1 MSISLSAG
9 VRQSLASL
17 QSAALQSSTIQNRL
31 ATGKRVNTALDNPAN
46 FFTAS
51 GLNNRANDMTRLLDD
66 MGQAVKTLQA
76 ADKGLSGI
84 TKLVENAQSVAK
96 QAKAFKREDSQLT
109 GSASTD
115 LTGATA
121 LNSLGFTDGATL
133 TLTITGEGSAADD
146 VTTLTITTAASL
158 DVDDILTAFD
168 AADGSNV
175 NAEISGGELRL
186 TDAKGRELT
195 LTSSVGAGLTGLVGS
210 NTTVEATED
219 KRTELQADY
228 DSLIEQ
234 LDQLAKDSG
243 YNGVNLLDGDNLSV
257 QFNETGSSKLDIK
270 GATINANGLGIDT
283 QQLDTDANIE
293 TSLKALKS
301 ALDDIRNQSAT
312 FGSNLSVVQNRQDFA
327 KGMIDI
333 LQQGAD
339 GLTAADMNQESANL
353 LALQTR
359 TQLAQTTLSMAS
371 QADQAVL
378 RLF

>member
-1 MSISLSAG
+1 
-9 VRQSLASL
+9 
-17 QSAALQSSTIQNRL
+17 
-31 ATGKRVNTALDNPAN
+31 
-46 FFTAS
+46 
-51 GLNNRANDMTRLLDD
+51 

-96 QAKAFKREDSQLT
+96 QAKAFKREDLELT

-115 LTGATA
+115 LTGATT
-121 LNSLGFTDGATL
+121 LDTLGFGNASTL

-146 VTTLTITTAASL
+146 VTTLTITTATAL

-175 NAEISGGELRL
+175 NADISGGELRL
-186 TDAKGRELT
+186 TDLKGRELT
-195 LTSSVGAGLTGLVGS
+195 LTSSSAGGLTGLVGS

-228 DSLIEQ
+228 DSLMEQ
-234 LDQLAKDSG
+234 IDQLAKDSG

-257 QFNETGSSKLDIK
+257 QFNETGSSKLDIE
-270 GATINANGLGIDT
+270 GVSINSNGLGINT
-283 QQLDTDANIE
+283 QVMDTDANIE

-301 ALDDIRNQSAT
+301 ALDDMRNQSAS

-359 TQLAQTTLSMAS
+359 TQLANDPLDGFSGRPGGSPPLLIPIQR
-371 QADQAVL
+371 D
-378 RLF
+378 